1 MRKLYV
7 PGLIFILLIMF
18 AFGAWVGTSINSN
31 GTNTTTSSQ
40 DNISEFQLVTQA
52 WNITRENYVDKTATQ
67 PQRLAYGTIEGMINS
82 LGDTGHSTFLTPDE
96 VRQENDFS
104 QGRLEG
110 VGIEV
115 QEKNGKIVVVAP
127 IENSPAQ
134 KAGLHSGDI
143 ILKVDGQP
151 VKTIQDTVLRIR
163 GPSGTSVTLT
173 IQTATGVTKDV
184 KLVRSK
190 INLESV
196 AWRQLPGTSVAH
208 IQLASFTKGT
218 TAELDAA
225 LTSLKAQNISGIIF
239 DLRDNPGGLL
249 DEAVGVAS
257 CFIKSGDVLLTKD
270 AAGNITHIPVIPSK
284 VFTDLPMVTLINQR
298 TASAAEIVAG
308 ALRDA
313 KRTELVGET
322 TFGTGTVLEQ
332 ISLSDGSALLLAVQ
346 EWLTPSGKTIW
357 HVGLSPDVPV
367 ALAANVSPLF
377 PSSEQGLTADQLQNT
392 DDQQL
397 LRALSLIESYKSNR

>member
-67 PQRLAYGTIEGMINS
+67 TQRLAYGTIEGMINS

-151 VKTIQDTVLRIR
+151 VKTIHFLI
-163 GPSGTSVTLT
+163 
-173 IQTATGVTKDV
+173 
-184 KLVRSK
+184 
-190 INLESV
+190 
-196 AWRQLPGTSVAH
+196 
-208 IQLASFTKGT
+208 
-218 TAELDAA
+218 
-225 LTSLKAQNISGIIF
+225 
-239 DLRDNPGGLL
+239 DLIL
-249 DEAVGVAS
+249 
-257 CFIKSGDVLLTKD
+257 
-270 AAGNITHIPVIPSK
+270 
-284 VFTDLPMVTLINQR
+284 
-298 TASAAEIVAG
+298 
-308 ALRDA
+308 
-313 KRTELVGET
+313 
-322 TFGTGTVLEQ
+322 
-332 ISLSDGSALLLAVQ
+332 
-346 EWLTPSGKTIW
+346 
-357 HVGLSPDVPV
+357 
-367 ALAANVSPLF
+367 
-377 PSSEQGLTADQLQNT
+377 
-392 DDQQL
+392 
-397 LRALSLIESYKSNR
+397 